1 MLGSFL
7 LTPRNFTKE
16 QLMDILRLVKKA
28 GLNTFCHI
36 VSASDPLICLNDMTV
51 RTHFGEYDISPALM
65 PPDEEGKISYLTQ
78 GEMDEVLKLAKE
90 LELEYIP
97 TFTIPSHMDKVLA
110 LFPHLCYEGTKGS
123 ANIKDPE
130 AVEFCYALIEKYADY
145 FASHGFTYFNIGAD
159 EFAQELNNE
168 MGYDMIYENG
178 EMKYFVDFMNGII
191 DRLAKKGVKTIA
203 WNDGI
208 CYNNDATTYKEIDKR
223 LIIAYW
229 IPGWGRRVATPK
241 FLEEQ
246 GYTVLNSFHTYYV
259 DSNTT
264 DFEERAKAFAK
275 LDIKNVSQQ
284 EGFYLEKPLGAQTCC
299 WSIKNAKP
307 QDYIKIMEPLL
318 LAFGEAY
325 QKNLEK
331 YSLK

>member
-1 MLGSFL
+1 MIGSFL
-7 LTPRNFTKE
+7 LTPRYFTKE
-16 QLMDILRLVKKA
+16 QLMEILRLVKKS

-36 VSASDPLICLNDMTV
+36 TSASDPLICLDDMVVKTS
-51 RTHFGEYDISPALM
+51 FGEYDISPSLM
-65 PPDEEGKISYLTQ
+65 PPNEDGKSRYLTQ
-78 GEMDEVLKLAKE
+78 TEMDEVLNYAKE

-97 TFTIPSHMDKVLA
+97 TFTVPSHMGAILA
-110 LFPHLCYEGTKGS
+110 LFPHLRYEGTTDS
-123 ANIKDPE
+123 ANIKNPE
-130 AVEFCYALIEKYADY
+130 AVEFCYALIEKYAEY

-178 EMKYFVDFMNGII
+178 EMSYFIDFMNGII

-241 FLEEQ
+241 FLEDQ
-246 GYTVLNSFHTYYV
+246 GYMVLNSFHTYYV
-259 DSNTT
+259 DINTN
-264 DFEERAKAFAK
+264 DFEEKAKTLSN
-275 LDIKNVSQQ
+275 LDIKNVSAAD
-284 EGFYLEKPLGAQTCC
+284 GFYLENPLGAQACC
-299 WSIKNAKP
+299 WEIANAKP
-307 QDYIKIMEPLL
+307 QDYAKKLEPLL
-318 LAFGEAY
+318 NAFGKAY
-325 QKNLEK
+325 KENLKK
-331 YSLK
+331 YSIN